1 MKTMIFCEGTTDLL
15 MIQYVL
21 QYKYGWHYNGFL
33 ENAETNRLRKKT
45 LKRDTDIVDI
55 ESCGGIMNI
64 PKRMQELQEQIQ
76 NTTREEELVNKVI
89 ILIDHDTVS
98 SNREFLDKI
107 NEKIGTYFLEE
118 DINGL
123 LTMIFWSRQN

>member
-33 ENAETNRLRKKT
+33 ENSETNRLRKKT

-55 ESCGGIMNI
+55 ESCGGITNI
-64 PKRMQELQEQIQ
+64 PKRMQVLFRVHSFWKIPLHFWRIYDSESFWINLRQ
-76 NTTREEELVNKVI
+76 NTDL
-89 ILIDHDTVS
+89 
-98 SNREFLDKI
+98 
-107 NEKIGTYFLEE
+107 
-118 DINGL
+118 
-123 LTMIFWSRQN
+123 

>member
-64 PKRMQELQEQIQ
+64 PKRMRDLERRYVAVLNDKRGDIT
-76 NTTREEELVNKVI
+76 NRDVMSTTVIRKNNLEEE
-89 ILIDHDTVS
+89 
-98 SNREFLDKI
+98 NR
-107 NEKIGTYFLEE
+107 
-118 DINGL
+118 
-123 LTMIFWSRQN
+123 